1 MATHKVQFRVYYEDT
16 DAGGIVYHARYLAFA
31 ERARSEAMRAANA
44 AVTELLETDG
54 IGFVVRQVNV
64 RYRTPLR
71 LEDMMEVE
79 TALVAMTPA
88 RLKLKQTIRNA
99 ERLEEE
105 AVILDVELACIEMN
119 TLRPARIPPH
129 WCVAI
134 RKLEAGE
141 H

>member
-1 MATHKVQFRVYYEDT
+1 MATHKIRFRVYYEDT

-31 ERARSEAMRAANA
+31 ERARSEAMRSANA

-54 IGFVVRQVNV
+54 IGFVVRQVGV

-79 TALVAMTPA
+79 TALIAITPA

-99 ERLEEE
+99 EKLDEE
-105 AVILDVELACIEMN
+105 AVVLDVELACIEMN
-119 TLRPARIPPH
+119 TLKPARIPPR
-129 WCVAI
+129 WCDAI
-134 RKLEAGE
+134 RKLEAGV